1 MNMKRLVAALLALCL
16 ALSLCACGGNQEDNN
31 ILEETNNVA
40 EDPVVAEP
48 NVPEQTE
55 ALTEETK
62 PSGIVYTVKVQDEGG
77 NPVVGAM
84 IQICQGE
91 LCLMPTA
98 TDDAGVAV
106 FSVAE
111 EAEYEAKF
119 LSLPAGYDYTTEEQ
133 VFHFGTGF
141 ELTITLKAVA

>member
-1 MNMKRLVAALLALCL
+1 MNVKRLIAVLLALCL
-16 ALSLCACGGNQEDNN
+16 ALSLCACGGKQEDNN
-31 ILEETNNVA
+31 VPEETQNVPA
-40 EDPVVAEP
+40 EPVV
-48 NVPEQTE
+48 NTSDVPQQDE
-55 ALTEETK
+55 APQEETK
-62 PSGIVYTVKVQDEGG
+62 PSGITYTVKVQDEGG
-77 NPVVGAM
+77 NPIAGAM
-84 IQICQGE
+84 VQICQGE

-98 TDDAGVAV
+98 TDDTGVAV

-133 VFHFGTGF
+133 VFHFGSSF